1 MIDTGMNAQESSETL
16 LYQQQ
21 QLIDGKRAVQMF
33 PTNTIEL
40 SLPEGMQRT
49 ANSRGVFHFNPELIS
64 ETEILLLSIAGRE
77 NDFLELGPYS
87 KDDILKRVANGEQ
100 VMALIEYTPE
110 WVEVRA
116 VLACTSTVAEQFD
129 YLHRTKAPGNIVI
142 NAVPDRA

>member
-1 MIDTGMNAQESSETL
+1 MNAQESSETL

-100 VMALIEYTPE
+100 AMAVVEYTPDF
-110 WVEVRA
+110 VEVRA
-116 VLACTSTVAEQFD
+116 ALACTSTVGEQGDFFI
-129 YLHRTKAPGNIVI
+129 RTKAPGNIVI
-142 NAVPDRA
+142 CRTPDRAAERN